1 MNSFLFDG
9 LTAIIPFPTNFPLNC
24 EACNQQIRESTYKR
38 DIFRH
43 SKKCRQRSPDAA
55 PADELV
61 FECIYCNFW
70 AADRRKA
77 TTHQATHFGEE
88 NYVLPSYPCDCN
100 RKFATQKALSSHQV
114 RCPSAKRSSEHRL
127 VQNADT
133 IRDIQNANTS
143 PFLPPRSSS
152 HREETHAEPGN
163 HVQDEPL
170 PSPRSSSPAGENH
183 TELCYSFV
191 STNSLPDNEHDIYP
205 VVPPDTPVEI
215 DQAFATLIPA
225 KPEAAKRE
233 APKSTFR
240 ITAAALQKLYTTNSK
255 RAMAKIQML
264 PTINC
269 EVDPVDLR
277 FGLLQQLE
285 TKGIDIPQD
294 RLWTRCKEGVD
305 ILSAPFNETEINE
318 ALKHPDTAPGPDGWK
333 YRELSKIDNFVPRFL
348 ELLHRM
354 AAIGETPDVWR
365 RYNTMLLF
373 KKPSEYVPGQEKVLK
388 NFRPIALSNVSYKL
402 LAAILCKRLSKWLE
416 ANKGISYSQ
425 RAVFSRRGVQENT
438 LTVAEALRAKKTV
451 IYLDLSDAFNTAEH
465 PLLLE
470 ALKQSGCPKWIM
482 DIIAS
487 VYRHCITS
495 PVDLFGKKLA
505 GDVPVSRGVRQ
516 GCPLSSLL
524 FNLVLDPVLQAAS
537 GPGSLCLGYM
547 DDIAIIVDNPENVP
561 QTLSRTAEVAQSLGF
576 SFNISKCGI
585 ANYSKEVMINASPIP
600 KVTDSRAY
608 KYLGT
613 ETFPN
618 TIGGLDACL
627 QTTWEL
633 AEKIEVSELTPM
645 QKIHAVRTKVLP
657 MMYHL
662 VENSYTTQD
671 KLYDIN
677 RRLRKL
683 TKRLCYLP
691 ERATN
696 AYIHLDRMY
705 GGPGMPDFVVMKARL
720 TLQTF
725 IRAINLGDEF
735 GEKVR
740 TLIQKNLSSS
750 ELIQKI
756 NSGCKSGLSLL
767 GKEVSMAMTRIEKYL
782 GCNLRLDLHESGNVV
797 LYINNM
803 IYKDPNPT
811 LKLLIRKQG
820 LKNLCNATNQGRFWK
835 SLSTNPAATKLVYS
849 FHTKMCDWRHAHS
862 ARLNLTPLKAS
873 FNWSHRRDEAC
884 RRCQTGRE
892 TLNHVLNNCPAQRRD
907 IIQRHNNI
915 RDTLID
921 KLPKHLKV
929 FREQRFGNLQPDMIV
944 EDSRK
949 NEAYI
954 LDVKVSSEDTNLFAE
969 NQHRMKEKYE
979 PLRRAYEIR
988 GTQAT
993 TSTIQLGC
1001 LGSISRSTSETI
1013 HRLLGN
1019 RREARRLMV
1028 QLSCQASHAARNLT
1042 VQFLSGQ
1049 KQNM

>member
-1 MNSFLFDG
+1 MSALTFDG
-9 LTAIIPFPTNFPLNC
+9 LTAIIPHPAVWPIRC
-24 EACNQQIRESTYKR
+24 EVCNQSIKESTYKR

-43 SKKCRQRSPDAA
+43 SRKCRQRDAGA
-55 PADELV
+55 PVADELV
-61 FECIYCNFW
+61 FECSHCNYLTI
-70 AADRRKA
+70 DRRKA

-88 NYVLPSYPCDCN
+88 SFALPSFGCECN

-114 RCPSAKRSSEHRL
+114 RCPKLKNRSPQPIPRE
-127 VQNADT
+127 NAVTESQDVVT
-133 IRDIQNANTS
+133 PPAS
-143 PFLPPRSSS
+143 PTRML
-152 HREETHAEPGN
+152 EQTN
-163 HVQDEPL
+163 DEQPL
-170 PSPRSSSPAGENH
+170 YVNLYSP
-183 TELCYSFV
+183 V
-191 STNSLPDNEHDIYP
+191 SLTSLPDDTDENYPMPAPDSSANVNEI
-205 VVPPDTPVEI
+205 I
-215 DQAFATLIPA
+215 SALIPA
-225 KPEAAKRE
+225 KPKPVKRE
-233 APKSTFR
+233 TPRSTFR
-240 ITAAALQKLYTTNSK
+240 ITAAALQKLYTTDPK
-255 RAMAKIQML
+255 RAIAKIQML
-264 PTINC
+264 PTIKC

-285 TKGIDIPQD
+285 SKGIDIPQ
-294 RLWTRCKEGVD
+294 RLLWKTCREGLEF
-305 ILSAPFNETEINE
+305 LSAPFNEAEIKA

-333 YRELSKIDNFVPRFL
+333 YRELTKIDNFVPQFL
-348 ELLHRM
+348 ELLHLI
-354 AAIGETPDVWR
+354 ATKGETPDVWR
-365 RYNTMLLF
+365 KYNTMLLL
-373 KKPSEYVPGQEKVLK
+373 KKPDEYAPGKEKVLK
-388 NFRPIALSNVSYKL
+388 NFRPIALSNVTYKI
-402 LAAILCKRLSKWLE
+402 LAAILCKRLTKWLE
-416 ANKGISYSQ
+416 TNKGISYSQ

-438 LTVAEALRAKKTV
+438 LTIAEALRAKKTV

-465 PLLLE
+465 SLLLE
-470 ALKQSGCPKWIM
+470 ALRQSGCPRWIR

-487 VYRHCITS
+487 VYRNCITT
-495 PVDLFGKKLA
+495 PVDLSGIPLA

-613 ETFPN
+613 ETFPH

-835 SLSTNPAATKLVYS
+835 SLSTNPTATKLVYS